1 MFDICWL
8 KCELFSNGVQCVPR
22 AKTSC
27 CWFGLECFSRYILE
41 NLISQSF
48 TVSVFQRKSMKTAKL
63 NQINAYSTIN
73 QLIASYFIELNVS
86 QISRIYLLL
95 GMYLVSKYIKEKTDT
110 VVIYS
115 GEGSDELAQ
124 GYIYFHKSPSPEDG
138 DAESR
143 RLLEDL
149 YYFDVLR
156 GDKSTAAW
164 G

>member
-1 MFDICWL
+1 M
-8 KCELFSNGVQCVPR
+8 
-22 AKTSC
+22 
-27 CWFGLECFSRYILE
+27 
-41 NLISQSF
+41 
-48 TVSVFQRKSMKTAKL
+48 SVFQRKSMKTAKL

-73 QLIASYFIELNVS
+73 QLIASYFIELKVL

-164 G
+164 GWGVCIAMNTSLKVFFVKTEMEYLE